1 MSSWQDYV
9 SNLVSCSFSNAALI
23 GYPQGGV
30 WAASPGFVVRDTEQ
44 TALIKAFS
52 DPTDILSNGAIV
64 DGKWY
69 YTQRAEDKKI
79 ILKIRDSPTQA
90 GALIVRTKKIMIIGA
105 YDKELMDFG
114 TSMGKLE
121 DYLDAVGF

>member
-1 MSSWQDYV
+1 LDIHKEVFGLLHQ
-9 SNLVSCSFSNAALI
+9 
-23 GYPQGGV
+23 
-30 WAASPGFVVRDTEQ
+30 
-44 TALIKAFS
+44 

>member
-90 GALIVRTKKIMIIGA
+90 GALIVRTKKN
-105 YDKELMDFG
+105 YDYWSL
-114 TSMGKLE
+114 
-121 DYLDAVGF
+121 